1 MKLSPSDRP
10 RASTESASTKSQG
23 AKPQYSKGQS
33 RNSASSAVA
42 TADTPNVQDARSQI
56 EWFGTF
62 FGSIQS
68 IQSSQSIQS
77 IHLLRAP
84 REILK

>member
-10 RASTESASTKSQG
+10 RASTESASIKSQG

-42 TADTPNVQDARSQI
+42 TADTPNVQDARSRI

-68 IQSSQSIQS
+68 IQSIQY